1 MFFLRFCDCH
11 LSSGIF
17 EKKHYLCLIGKR
29 GVAPVCHEMIFNIM
43 TSYIKSIFPMIRR
56 ILFAAVVTAGTCSSC
71 AAGSVDDIQSL
82 PPAEFAK
89 QAVADTSAV
98 IIDVRTPEEFASG
111 HIKDA
116 RLIDFKNTETFEK
129 DIARLPKD
137 KTYYVYCRSGRRS
150 MMAAERMKRLGL
162 KTIDMSGGIIAWEK
176 DELPVVR

>member
-1 MFFLRFCDCH
+1 
-11 LSSGIF
+11 
-17 EKKHYLCLIGKR
+17 
-29 GVAPVCHEMIFNIM
+29 
-43 TSYIKSIFPMIRR
+43 MIRKL
-56 ILFAAVVTAGTCSSC
+56 LFAAVVTAGTCSSC
-71 AAGSVDDIQSL
+71 AAGSADDIPSL

-111 HIKDA
+111 HLKDA
-116 RLIDFKNTETFEK
+116 RLIDFKDTATFEK

-176 DELPVVR
+176 DDLPVVR

>member
-1 MFFLRFCDCH
+1 M
-11 LSSGIF
+11 
-17 EKKHYLCLIGKR
+17 
-29 GVAPVCHEMIFNIM
+29 
-43 TSYIKSIFPMIRR
+43 
-56 ILFAAVVTAGTCSSC
+56 
-71 AAGSVDDIQSL
+71 
-82 PPAEFAK
+82 
-89 QAVADTSAV
+89 